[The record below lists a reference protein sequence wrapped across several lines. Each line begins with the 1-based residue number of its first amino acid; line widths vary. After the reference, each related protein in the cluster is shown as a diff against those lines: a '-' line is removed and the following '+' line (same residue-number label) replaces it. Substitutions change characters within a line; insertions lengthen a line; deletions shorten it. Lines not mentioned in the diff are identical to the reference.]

1 MSDLNAKIVADLKRE
16 LAEARAMHVDASR
29 QLDESLA
36 WQHDIKQRA
45 RKAAQAII
53 ERIGSNGP
61 ENFDRAVERLL
72 AKFDEARAEIEQQ
85 RTRAEAAE
93 QELREQHAAYI
104 APMSDKLAAIR
115 AHLPALK
122 RLHAWVSSE
131 RMGEWTYLEGGT
143 FYDDVQEMAAVVADA
158 LEALEP

>member
-1 MSDLNAKIVADLKRE
+1 MSPGEIHGLHARIVADLKRE
-16 LAEARAMHVDASR
+16 LA
-29 QLDESLA
+29 
-36 WQHDIKQRA
+36 
-45 RKAAQAII
+45 
-53 ERIGSNGP
+53 
-61 ENFDRAVERLL
+61 
-72 AKFDEARAEIEQQ
+72 EARAEIEQQ

-122 RLHAWVSSE
+122 RLHAWVSSDD
-131 RMGEWTYLEGGT
+131 MGKWTYLEGGT
-143 FYDDVQEMAAVVADA
+143 FYDDVQEMAAIVADA

>member
-1 MSDLNAKIVADLKRE
+1 MSPGEIHGMHARIVADLKRE
-16 LAEARAMHVDASR
+16 LAEARAEV
-29 QLDESLA
+29 
-36 WQHDIKQRA
+36 
-45 RKAAQAII
+45 
-53 ERIGSNGP
+53 
-61 ENFDRAVERLL
+61 
-72 AKFDEARAEIEQQ
+72 EQQ

-93 QELREQHAAYI
+93 QELRAEKERGNSAWDDGYAKSSSR
-104 APMSDKLAAIR
+104 AKVAEAKLAAIR